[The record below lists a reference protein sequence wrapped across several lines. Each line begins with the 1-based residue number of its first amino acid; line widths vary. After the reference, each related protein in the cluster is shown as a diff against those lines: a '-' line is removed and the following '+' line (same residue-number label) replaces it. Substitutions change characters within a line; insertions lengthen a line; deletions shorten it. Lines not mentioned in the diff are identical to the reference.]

1 MRGAGGTDGG
11 IGKFLIGLVMF
22 IGGAYL
28 FLESVHV
35 HSGFHWGGAL
45 FSMGGYGVTSG
56 MILIPF
62 MLGTGIIFYNSKNP
76 IGWLLAVGALVALG
90 FGLIANVQFRF
101 SHMSLFSLLTI
112 LVLLVGGAGLLL
124 SGLRNPGGDRDDLR
138 AELRAERR
146 AEALEDRARERL
158 RDRLAERSR
167 RR

>member
-11 IGKFLIGLVMF
+11 VGKFIIGLVMF
-22 IGGAYL
+22 IAGAYI
-28 FLESVHV
+28 FMESVHV

-62 MLGTGIIFYNSKNP
+62 MLGTGIIFYNGKNP
-76 IGWLLAVGALVALG
+76 IGWLLAVGSLVALG

-101 SHMSLFSLLTI
+101 SHMTLFSLLTI

-124 SGLRNPGGDRDDLR
+124 SGLRSPAVAEGREALR
-138 AELRAERR
+138 ADQRAE
-146 AEALEDRARERL
+146 EIEDRARERRL
-158 RDRLAERSR
+158 RERLAERSR